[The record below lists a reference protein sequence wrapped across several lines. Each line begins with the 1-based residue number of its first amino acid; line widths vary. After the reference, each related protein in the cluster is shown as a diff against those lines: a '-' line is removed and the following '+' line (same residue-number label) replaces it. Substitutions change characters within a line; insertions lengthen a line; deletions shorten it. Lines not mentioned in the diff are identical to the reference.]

1 MDFATEEAIK
11 VEMRNWSAHALEIPN
26 EYYNNM
32 PACPYAK
39 KAWATDKVGF
49 SFKYDQDWQ
58 TLYTLISTWD
68 DSKDV
73 VILIDFCP
81 LPLDEMDE
89 YLDKINHAISQGM
102 FINKDMFLM
111 GFHPEDEGNELLDNE
126 FESTVETPYGMVF
139 LQRLSKLQEASD
151 ALRLKGYYKIA
162 QQYYDADFLY
172 KQRKDFYRR
181 LKSEKS

>member
-11 VEMRNWSAHALEIPN
+11 VEMRDWSAHALEIPN

-81 LPLDEMDE
+81 
-89 YLDKINHAISQGM
+89 
-102 FINKDMFLM
+102 FLLM
-111 GFHPEDEGNELLDNE
+111 KWTNILIKLI
-126 FESTVETPYGMVF
+126 TPYPKVF
-139 LQRLSKLQEASD
+139 SST
-151 ALRLKGYYKIA
+151 KIC
-162 QQYYDADFLY
+162 F
-172 KQRKDFYRR
+172 
-181 LKSEKS
+181 

>member
-1 MDFATEEAIK
+1 
-11 VEMRNWSAHALEIPN
+11 
-26 EYYNNM
+26 M
-32 PACPYAK
+32 PLCK

-151 ALRLKGYYKIA
+151 ALRGKGYYKIA

-172 KQRKDFYRR
+172 GKQRQDFYRR
-181 LKSEKS
+181 LKSEKAKKMMRGGAAKAKKKPAFMMGGVWQRLNQQ

>member
-1 MDFATEEAIK
+1 MISVLQDWINDELST
-11 VEMRNWSAHALEIPN
+11 PN
-26 EYYNNM
+26 KDTNNL
-32 PACPYAK
+32 PLCPYAK
-39 KAWATDKVGF
+39 KAWATNKVGF

-68 DSKDV
+68 DNKDV

-89 YLDKINHAISQGM
+89 FLDKINHAISQGI

-151 ALRLKGYYKIA
+151 ALRVKGYYKIA

-172 KQRKDFYRR
+172 KQRQDFYRR